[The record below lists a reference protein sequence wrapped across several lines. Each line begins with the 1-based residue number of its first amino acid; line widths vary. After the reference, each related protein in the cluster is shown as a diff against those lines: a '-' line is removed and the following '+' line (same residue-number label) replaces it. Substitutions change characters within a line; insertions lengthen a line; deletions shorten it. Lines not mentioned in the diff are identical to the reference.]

1 MQARNVP
8 ERLVEAVRYF
18 SNPQTAFDFLVAM
31 RWPNGVTCPRCQA
44 GEPHFIESRKIWRC
58 TGCQKQFSVK
68 VGTLFEDS
76 PIGLDMWLPCAWML
90 INCKNRISSY
100 EVARDLGV
108 TQKTAWFMLHRLRLA
123 IQDSGF
129 GKFGGDV
136 EADETFIGGRS
147 RYMHKDKR
155 ERVIKTPRRVGA
167 RLP

>member
-1 MQARNVP
+1 
-8 ERLVEAVRYF
+8 
-18 SNPQTAFDFLVAM
+18 
-31 RWPNGVTCPRCQA
+31 
-44 GEPHFIESRKIWRC
+44 
-58 TGCQKQFSVK
+58 
-68 VGTLFEDS
+68 
-76 PIGLDMWLPCAWML
+76 
-90 INCKNRISSY
+90 
-100 EVARDLGV
+100 VARDLGV